1 MAEINL
7 TEEIMKHSDEEII
20 DYLARTISSMRR
32 TYTKAGT
39 TGTPGLLYGRSGDIA
54 AVYPVIIAMDRR
66 NQKCS
71 IKESHKL
78 KIGYFSG

>member
-32 TYTKAGT
+32 TYTNAVQ
-39 TGTPGLLYGRSGDIA
+39 TGNPSLLYGMSGDIDS
-54 AVYPVIIAMDRR
+54 VYPVIIAMDRR
-66 NQKCS
+66 NKERS
-71 IKESHKL
+71 IK
-78 KIGYFSG
+78 

>member
-20 DYLARTISSMRR
+20 DYLARTISSMRS
-32 TYTKAGT
+32 TYTKAVK
-39 TGTPGLLYGRSGDIA
+39 TGNSSLLYGMSGDID

-66 NQKCS
+66 NKERS
-71 IKESHKL
+71 IK
-78 KIGYFSG
+78 